1 MADAINGVL
10 CNENA
15 AELCEVN
22 TDYIQTCKDSA
33 AASIW
38 NGSGI
43 VQTSQRAENFAQGC
57 DFSQNVKFWKPPNW
71 TDASTY
77 DCAVEDEVGCNC
89 EGIDMGRETL
99 FKLADVKCW
108 GMNDCEQVC
117 LGNSAASP
125 LDVIQNQL
133 VGPYFVNQ
141 LVGKLLGSAVAVQ
154 QAIIADGAASDY
166 AGLILDECSDAPK
179 PVDECTF
186 IDANCMTDCGEW
198 DGVLMHKDM
207 VMNALKRRYIECYC
221 EFDGGPNAYR
231 TTDGMRVVVVPKSWG
246 DVYLKD
252 ADGCYI
258 SIYFKNGA
266 FEYGEGSIAT
276 PFERYRDPKANNCSG
291 AESIYY
297 RRLYTL
303 RPRGTVFTHAQV
315 GDEMFAPNSSLF
327 DPANWGITI
336 PAENFGLGFSL
347 NAIA

>member
-1 MADAINGVL
+1 MADAINNVL

-22 TDYIQTCKDSA
+22 TDYINTCFDSA
-33 AASIW
+33 AAQIW

-43 VQTSQRAENFAQGC
+43 VQTSERAAAFARGC
-57 DFSQNVKFWKPPNW
+57 DFKQNVKFWLPPNW
-71 TDASTY
+71 DDAGTY
-77 DCAVEDEVGCNC
+77 DCNVAEEVGCNC
-89 EGIDMGRETL
+89 EGIDMGRETM

-117 LGNSAASP
+117 LGSSSQSP

-133 VGPYFVNQ
+133 VGPYFVKQ
-141 LVGKLLGSAVAVQ
+141 LVGKLLGSAVTIQ
-154 QAIIADGAASDY
+154 QAITAAGPESEY
-166 AGLILDECSDAPK
+166 ASLILDECTEPK

-198 DGVLMHKDM
+198 DGVLMHKDL
-207 VMNALKRRYIECYC
+207 VMAALKRRYIECYC
-221 EFDGGPNAYR
+221 EFDGGPQAYR

-246 DVYLKD
+246 DLYLKD
-252 ADGCYI
+252 ANGCYV

-266 FEYGEGSIAT
+266 FEYGEGLIPT

-303 RPRGTVFTHAQV
+303 RPRGTVFNCEQA
-315 GDEMFAPNSSLF
+315 GDEMFAANTALF
-327 DPANWGITI
+327 DPANWGISI
-336 PAENFGLGFSL
+336 PAENFGLGYSL
-347 NAIA
+347 NALP